1 MGLLD
6 KLLGREK
13 SAALRAEGGVLTISD
28 RSVAASLVRPLKP
41 HLGSNDTPICPS
53 CGRTQAEV
61 LITTFGRGANEE
73 LWFELPVAVD
83 GWGCA
88 PCGSLRYPR
97 RMTPEQILRIEADAT
112 KHGREGRFVEA
123 ERCFVRVV
131 WDWPGYAIGHVN
143 YADATR
149 ERLRH
154 MPEADERGR
163 QRLQQRVLE
172 QLELAVAGQSKQAD
186 PRVANVVAHAQ
197 LTLAEVALELADEPR
212 ARRALT
218 ECERLTALSEP
229 HRARLLQIR
238 ARLSVRP
245 RRA

>member
-13 SAALRAEGGVLTISD
+13 SGALRAESGVLTISD
-28 RSVAASLVRPLKP
+28 RGVAASLVRPSKP
-41 HLGSNDTPICPS
+41 HLGDNDTPVCPS
-53 CGRTQAEV
+53 CARTQAEV
-61 LITTFGRGANEE
+61 LITTFGPGANE

-83 GWGCA
+83 GWACV
-88 PCGSLRYPR
+88 PCGSLSYPR
-97 RMTPEQILRIEADAT
+97 RMTPEQILRIEAEAT
-112 KHGREGRFVEA
+112 EHGREGRFVEA

-131 WDWPGYAIGHVN
+131 WDWPGYVIGHVN

-154 MPEADERGR
+154 MPESDERGR
-163 QRLQQRVLE
+163 QRLLQRLRE
-172 QLELAVAGQSKQAD
+172 QLELAVAGHAREAD

-197 LTLAEVALELADEPR
+197 LTLAEVALDSADEPR

-218 ECERLTALSEP
+218 ECERLPALSEA
-229 HRARLLQIR
+229 HRARLTKLR
-238 ARLSVRP
+238 ARLSNRG
-245 RRA
+245 RRG